1 MIWRRQVIEVG
12 PLGHLRAPLT
22 LIFATSALLCL
33 AANLPAQLKTASTRS
48 LQDFAGTWVV
58 TFDGKNLMVLTLELA
73 NGKLS
78 GNLGTPESFQMDQ
91 GGEFSHIS
99 PKRRDNAILEASV
112 IEGDLQFKTGSAS
125 DSDEYVLKLTDRDH
139 ALLQMRF
146 ESKLVPD
153 PPWKLVRVSDS
164 EKPTVA
170 ANWDVTGYSK
180 EILAL
185 QSELNQMVEK
195 DQAVRKEVPIL
206 QSKMKQVDDGNY
218 PEILRIYEQYKWPL
232 ISVVGRSAAHNY
244 WLLVQHQDLEFQRRV
259 LPDLQ
264 RAVEAGEA
272 SKVDY
277 AYLYDRVM
285 FFQGKPQHWGT
296 QGDCKNGRAV
306 LAPVDDPAGLE
317 QRRKDLHL
325 MPVSIDEYLKLLD
338 RQCADYV
345 NDAPPSKPQL

>member
-1 MIWRRQVIEVG
+1 VIEVG
-12 PLGHLRAPLT
+12 WLSHLRVPLA
-22 LIFATSALLCL
+22 LSSAALALLCL
-33 AANLPAQLKTASTRS
+33 AANLPAQHKTTSTRS
-48 LQDFAGTWVV
+48 SQDFAGTWVV
-58 TFDGKNLMVLTLELA
+58 KFDGKNLMVLTLELA
-73 NGKLS
+73 NGKPS
-78 GNLGTPESFQMDQ
+78 GNLSTPESFQMDQ

-99 PKRRDNAILEASV
+99 PKHRDNAILEASV
-112 IEGDLQFKTGSAS
+112 VEGDLQFKAGSSS
-125 DSDEYVLKLTDRDH
+125 DSDEYVLKLSDHDH

-146 ESKLVPD
+146 ESNLVPD
-153 PPWKLVRVSDS
+153 PPWKLIRVSDS

-170 ANWDVTGYSK
+170 TNWDITGYPQ

-185 QSELNQMVEK
+185 QSELNQMVER
-195 DQAVRKEVPIL
+195 DQAVRKEVPIR

-218 PEILRIYEQYKWPL
+218 PEILRIYEKYKWPL
-232 ISVVGRSAAHNY
+232 ISVVGRTAAHGY

-272 SKVDY
+272 SNVDY

-296 QGDCKNGRAV
+296 QGDCKHGKAV

-325 MPVSIDEYLKLLD
+325 MPVSVDEYLKLLD
-338 RQCADYV
+338 PQCATYV
-345 NDAPPSKPQL
+345 NDAPPASKPQP